1 MVLPDGSAAPGAL
14 PTYSGG
20 GSLPPPAP
28 LRPNNMLAA
37 IQSMPPAE
45 KRAMLVSAL
54 KRALPIM
61 MQTAQVGGAQVWAA
75 WLMKHTAAGMTHTAL
90 LQQHC

>member
-14 PTYSGG
+14 PTYSGGG

-61 MQTAQVGGAQVWAA
+61 MQTAQVGHADVLGV
-75 WLMKHTAAGMTHTAL
+75 
-90 LQQHC
+90 

>member
-1 MVLPDGSAAPGAL
+1 
-14 PTYSGG
+14 
-20 GSLPPPAP
+20 
-28 LRPNNMLAA
+28 MLAA

-61 MQTAQVGGAQVWAA
+61 MQTAQVRDAQGWAVWCVLEAA
-75 WLMKHTAAGMTHTAL
+75 LTAHCSGHDTCLAAAL
-90 LQQHC
+90 L